1 VIALGDDA
9 LVIEKIPFD
18 QSADDRVGAGRKHHK
33 TAVGR
38 NVDHLVVVG
47 EQLDGFRQRF
57 GRDDDVDVFC
67 GLYGFFDD
75 GQPVAVQRDDC
86 QLIRF
91 YGEQFAGVGG
101 FFVVLG
107 NGEQRGLHHFAE
119 SGCFQVQ
126 RMVRAGA
133 GQLGEVAG
141 VHTHDIEFRNAALD
155 GGGVCFG
162 GGYLHFAAGQ
172 AAHHVAQ
179 QFG

>member
-1 VIALGDDA
+1 M
-9 LVIEKIPFD
+9 
-18 QSADDRVGAGRKHHK
+18 
-33 TAVGR
+33 
-38 NVDHLVVVG
+38 DHLVVVG

-126 RMVRAGA
+126 RIIAGKRQA
-133 GQLGEVAG
+133 EALRFHQDAFQ
-141 VHTHDIEFRNAALD
+141 HRNGAALGD
-155 GGGVCFG
+155 GFGHACHGVRQQG
-162 GGYLHFAAGQ
+162 AVTDHF
-172 AAHHVAQ
+172 HEEVLLCLD
-179 QFG
+179 F